1 MLSDL
6 GIGKTIIA
14 VTPMKTGIARCLPF
28 AETAEERLKCSFY
41 PEHNILQDLAV
52 DLSVFGHRF
61 FDVWYFCPLLV
72 VGDGHA
78 ALVPGF
84 ATLPDGGVIEVAA
97 EYEGTPKYPLLFKG
111 GLELVLVGFAD
122 ALRHHEELFCLIGHS
137 AASMGTIYRRC
148 RGPWEPP
155 NLHPPASRQ
164 ALQT

>member
-1 MLSDL
+1 LGRALQGARPAHGNPTDLRQHKKAIDESSATMLSDL

-84 ATLPDGGVIEVAA
+84 AT
-97 EYEGTPKYPLLFKG
+97 
-111 GLELVLVGFAD
+111 
-122 ALRHHEELFCLIGHS
+122 
-137 AASMGTIYRRC
+137 
-148 RGPWEPP
+148 
-155 NLHPPASRQ
+155 
-164 ALQT
+164 